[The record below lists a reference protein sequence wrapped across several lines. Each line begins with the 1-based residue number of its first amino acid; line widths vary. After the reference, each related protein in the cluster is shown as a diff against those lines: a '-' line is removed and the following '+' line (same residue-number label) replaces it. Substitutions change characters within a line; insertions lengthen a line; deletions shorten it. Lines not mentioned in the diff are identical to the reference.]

1 MPHRILVVDDD
12 PRLLHVVTT
21 YLAIEGYEV
30 ITAADGEEA
39 LRSVQDMRPSLIV
52 LDVMMPGMDGIE
64 ACRRIKQDPLTSD
77 IPVLLFTALNR
88 DEDVESGRAAGADRF
103 ISKPFS
109 LQGLNMVIQG
119 FLGNPVAA

>member
-1 MPHRILVVDDD
+1 LPHRILVVDDD

-21 YLAIEGYEV
+21 YLSIEGYEV
-30 ITAADGEEA
+30 MTAADGEEA

-64 ACRRIKQDPLTSD
+64 TCRRIKQDPLTSD